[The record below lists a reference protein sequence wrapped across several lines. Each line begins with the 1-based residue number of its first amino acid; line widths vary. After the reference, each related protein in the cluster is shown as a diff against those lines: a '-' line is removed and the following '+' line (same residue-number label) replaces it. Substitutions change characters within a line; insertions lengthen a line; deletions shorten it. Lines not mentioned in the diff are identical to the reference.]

1 MQIQVEAFVPDRA
14 ASMSSYVPTD
24 KFKLSGIAPAPPG
37 VPQIEVTFDVDAN
50 SVFNVSAADKTP
62 GKSQKITIN
71 NDKARLSKDDIERM
85 VNEAEKFRAE
95 DEAATA
101 RITAKNGLESYAYN
115 LRSSLNEEAF
125 ASKFELTTR
134 LSIVHFQVY
143 FNEIELLFN
152 THWPLV
158 ERLIVVAAKTL
169 QASTSTFSVTNSHR
183 STRLASASTSTT
195 ALAYTSSLTSLGPRT
210 RSCQP

>member
-24 KFKLSGIAPAPPG
+24 KFELSGIAPAPPG

-134 LSIVHFQVY
+134 LSIVHFQNVEMTSATANFTDPY
-143 FNEIELLFN
+143 IFRVTFECISPLTEL
-152 THWPLV
+152 
-158 ERLIVVAAKTL
+158 E
-169 QASTSTFSVTNSHR
+169 
-183 STRLASASTSTT
+183 
-195 ALAYTSSLTSLGPRT
+195 
-210 RSCQP
+210 